1 MTNPPTDSTPTP
13 KQNGRRAF
21 LAVSALAGSGLV
33 LGFALRSTGEAPKR
47 NPAGPQAGS
56 GFQPNAFIRISTEG
70 VVTLVSKQMEVG
82 QGVKTSLPMI
92 LAEELEVDW
101 KDVVVEQGDLDAA
114 YGNQFTGASTST
126 LKNYQPFR
134 VLGATARSMLVAA
147 AAQTWGVPERE
158 CHAERSAVHHRDSG
172 RSLAYGALVSKAAS
186 LPLPSGRAV
195 QLKNPKDFKL
205 LGTRVGGVDNPKI
218 VRGELLYGIDLQL
231 PGMLYASYEK
241 CPVFGGKVGE
251 VNLADIKALPG
262 VRDAF
267 VIEGRGGLQSLM
279 PGVAIV
285 ADSTWA
291 ALRARKRLQVRWV
304 EAPGKG
310 TSWAELAAQATAA
323 SKQAGAKVLRQDGN
337 ATRALASA
345 SKLVEAT
352 YTYPFICH
360 AALEPLNCTAAFQEG
375 ALTLWAG
382 SQAPAWAVDHVHG
395 ALGVPKEKIRLHLQR
410 SGGGFGRR
418 LSSDFIVEAAAI
430 ALRVSAPVKLMW
442 TREDEIQHDH
452 YRAGGLHALRGGLD
466 ANGRVVA
473 WHDHCVTFGHRAQQ
487 PAAPLDEAEF
497 PARRVGDFTLE
508 QTVIECGIPTGA
520 WRAPGAN
527 VHAWAIQS
535 FIDEL
540 AFAAARDPLAFR
552 LELLGDE
559 SPFAINKLLSRGKA
573 YQPGR
578 MRRVLQAVAD
588 KSDWGKTLPHG
599 HGQGVAFHA
608 SYGGYVAQVAEV
620 RVSPEGLLRVE
631 RVVCVCDV
639 GEQIVNLSGAEQQ
652 VQGAIIDGLSAAWFQ
667 AVDFQNGRAV
677 QSNFHDYRL
686 LRLAEA
692 PAHIDVHFLS
702 SDNPPSG
709 LGEPALPPIAPAVC
723 NAIFRATGKRIRELP
738 LMRTNLA

>member
-1 MTNPPTDSTPTP
+1 M
-13 KQNGRRAF
+13 
-21 LAVSALAGSGLV
+21 SALAGGGIV
-33 LGFALRSTGEAPKR
+33 LGLSLRSTEGASTR
-47 NPAGPQAGS
+47 STAGAQAGV
-56 GFQPNAFIRISTEG
+56 GFRPNAFIRISSEG
-70 VVTLVSKQMEVG
+70 VVTLVAKQMEVG

-114 YGNQFTGASTST
+114 YGSQFTGASTSV
-126 LKNYQPFR
+126 LKNYQPLR
-134 VLGATARSMLVAA
+134 VLGATARSMLVTA
-147 AAQTWGVPERE
+147 AAQTWGVPERD
-158 CHAERSAVHHRDSG
+158 CHAERSAVHHAATG
-172 RSLAYGALVSKAAS
+172 RSLAYGALASKAAT
-186 LPLPSGRAV
+186 LPVPSARAV
-195 QLKNPKDFKL
+195 HLKHPKDFKL
-205 LGTRVGGVDNPKI
+205 LGTRVGGVDNPRI
-218 VRGELLYGIDLQL
+218 VRGDALYGLDMQR
-231 PGMLYASYEK
+231 PGMLHASYER
-241 CPVFGGKVGE
+241 CPVFGGVVAE
-251 VNLADIKALPG
+251 ANLAEVKALPG

-267 VIEGRGGLQSLM
+267 VLEGSGGLQSLM

-285 ADSTWA
+285 AESTWA
-291 ALRARKRLQVRWV
+291 ALSARKKLRVRWAEGQV
-304 EAPGKG
+304 AR
-310 TSWAELAAQATAA
+310 TSWAELAAQARLA
-323 SKQAGAKVLRQDGN
+323 SQQAGAKVLRQDGN
-337 ATRALASA
+337 AGRALASA
-345 SKLVEAT
+345 AKLVEAT
-352 YTYPFICH
+352 YVYPFICH
-360 AALEPLNCTAAFQEG
+360 AALEPLNCTAAFEDG
-375 ALTLWAG
+375 SLTLWVG
-382 SQAPAWAVDHVHG
+382 SQAPAWAVDHVHR
-395 ALGVPKEKIRLHLQR
+395 ALGVPKEKIRLHLLR

-430 ALRVSAPVKLMW
+430 AMRASAPVKLMW
-442 TREDEIQHDH
+442 TREDDLQHDH
-452 YRAGGLHALRGGLD
+452 FRAGGLHALRGGLD

-473 WHDHCVTFGHRAQQ
+473 WHDHCVTFGHQGQQ

-497 PARRVGDFTLE
+497 PAQRVDHFTLE
-508 QTVIECGIPTGA
+508 QTVIDCRIPTGA

-559 SPFAINKLLSRGKA
+559 SRFAIGKLLSRGKG
-573 YQPGR
+573 YQVGR
-578 MRRVLQAVAD
+578 MRRVLQAVGE

-599 HGQGVAFHA
+599 QGQGVAFHA

-620 RVSPEGLLRVE
+620 SVSPEGLLRVD

-692 PAHIDVHFLS
+692 PARIEVHFLR

-709 LGEPALPPIAPAVC
+709 LGEPALPPIAAAVC
-723 NAIFRATGKRIRELP
+723 NAIFKATGRRIRELP
-738 LMRTNLA
+738 LIRAKLA